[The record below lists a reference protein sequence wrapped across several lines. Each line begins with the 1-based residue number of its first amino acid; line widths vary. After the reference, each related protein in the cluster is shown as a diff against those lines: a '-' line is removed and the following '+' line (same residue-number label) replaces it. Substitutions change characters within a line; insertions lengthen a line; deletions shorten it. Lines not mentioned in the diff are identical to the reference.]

1 MITMRKQHLKK
12 YTAGLLMTGLGLC
25 GAYAQQKP
33 LADSVTVAIAPQYN
47 EVSGTHRFFL
57 GENYRKLWA
66 TPVKIRVLDLQKERG
81 GLTIVKLGGGNQ
93 TRSLRFK
100 DASGKLWALRTI
112 QKYPERGLPENLR
125 PTIAK
130 NIVQDQVS
138 TGHPF
143 GALVVPPLAQ
153 ALKIPHASPEIVYV
167 GDDPGLMEYRKD
179 FANAAYLFEER
190 DPMEAEKTDNTEKVQ
205 RKLQED
211 NDKTTDQ
218 LLTLRARLLD
228 FIVGDWD
235 RHEDNWRWLPN
246 KDEDGTLYEP
256 IPRDRDKVFYRTSG
270 VFPWILSHQWLKS
283 NLQPYSPNIR
293 DINGW
298 NFNARYFDRYFLNEL
313 NEKDWKTEVQY
324 VQKTITPEL
333 VAKAIALMPAVI
345 VAQNGE
351 ELQHSLN
358 GRVQNL
364 EKIALDYYHF
374 LSEYV
379 EIPASDKKEY
389 FEIQYKKDGR
399 LELTIR
405 NIKKDG
411 SIGRKLYKRTFD
423 PAMTKEIRLYGFG
436 GEDLFSVKG
445 AGKSSIR
452 VRMVGGA
459 GLDKFEVAPEVRNN
473 AKLFI
478 YDRQDEGNIVPQ
490 KGLAK
495 LKLSNDSTVNE
506 YNKTSFVF
514 DRFGPLF
521 RANYSIDQGLQIGA
535 GLVYEKQGF
544 RKIPYAFKHEFWV
557 TYTTGRQSFILNYA
571 GDFKKAIGENDLK
584 IDANFLG
591 PHNLSNF
598 FGLGNES
605 LFVNKGDQEMP
616 YYRNRY
622 DYLTADVKLAR
633 NLSKNLNIEGGIST
647 EYYTS
652 NAASNEHRFLKD
664 FNTAY
669 PQEDVFSNRFYA
681 GLVSNLT
688 YDSRDNAAIP
698 TKGIYWKTGLSV
710 KREMGG
716 EQDYYAKLQT
726 EFRYYLNPGKSGFVI
741 ANRLGGG
748 TTIGN
753 PAFFQLMQLGGVRN
767 LRGYHSNRFSGKS
780 MAYYNLDL
788 RLKLFSFT
796 SYIVPG
802 SVGLIGF
809 NDIGRVWEPGEQSKK
824 WHYGYGG
831 GLYVVPAELFLIQ
844 AAVGAS
850 KEGALPYISIG
861 FTF

>member
-1 MITMRKQHLKK
+1 
-12 YTAGLLMTGLGLC
+12 MTGLGLC
-25 GAYAQQKP
+25 GAYAQEKP

-47 EVSGTHRFFL
+47 DVSGTHRFFL

-333 VAKAIALMPAVI
+333 VAKAITLMPAVI

-351 ELQHSLN
+351 ELQH
-358 GRVQNL
+358 
-364 EKIALDYYHF
+364 
-374 LSEYV
+374 
-379 EIPASDKKEY
+379 
-389 FEIQYKKDGR
+389 
-399 LELTIR
+399 
-405 NIKKDG
+405 
-411 SIGRKLYKRTFD
+411 
-423 PAMTKEIRLYGFG
+423 
-436 GEDLFSVKG
+436 
-445 AGKSSIR
+445 
-452 VRMVGGA
+452 
-459 GLDKFEVAPEVRNN
+459 
-473 AKLFI
+473 
-478 YDRQDEGNIVPQ
+478 
-490 KGLAK
+490 
-495 LKLSNDSTVNE
+495 
-506 YNKTSFVF
+506 
-514 DRFGPLF
+514 
-521 RANYSIDQGLQIGA
+521 
-535 GLVYEKQGF
+535 
-544 RKIPYAFKHEFWV
+544 
-557 TYTTGRQSFILNYA
+557 
-571 GDFKKAIGENDLK
+571 
-584 IDANFLG
+584 
-591 PHNLSNF
+591 
-598 FGLGNES
+598 
-605 LFVNKGDQEMP
+605 
-616 YYRNRY
+616 
-622 DYLTADVKLAR
+622 
-633 NLSKNLNIEGGIST
+633 
-647 EYYTS
+647 
-652 NAASNEHRFLKD
+652 
-664 FNTAY
+664 
-669 PQEDVFSNRFYA
+669 
-681 GLVSNLT
+681 
-688 YDSRDNAAIP
+688 
-698 TKGIYWKTGLSV
+698 
-710 KREMGG
+710 
-716 EQDYYAKLQT
+716 
-726 EFRYYLNPGKSGFVI
+726 
-741 ANRLGGG
+741 
-748 TTIGN
+748 
-753 PAFFQLMQLGGVRN
+753 
-767 LRGYHSNRFSGKS
+767 
-780 MAYYNLDL
+780 
-788 RLKLFSFT
+788 
-796 SYIVPG
+796 
-802 SVGLIGF
+802 
-809 NDIGRVWEPGEQSKK
+809 
-824 WHYGYGG
+824 
-831 GLYVVPAELFLIQ
+831 
-844 AAVGAS
+844 
-850 KEGALPYISIG
+850 
-861 FTF
+861 